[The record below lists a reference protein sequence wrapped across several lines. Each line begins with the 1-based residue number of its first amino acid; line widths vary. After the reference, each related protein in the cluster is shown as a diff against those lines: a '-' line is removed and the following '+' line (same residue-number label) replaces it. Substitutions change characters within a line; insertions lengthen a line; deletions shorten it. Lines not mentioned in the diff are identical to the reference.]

1 MEKMFEAQLVKGL
14 KEDFNITTER
24 YNKTIRLLVKQYIKG
39 EISKQGLTSILEGF
53 SKEN

>member
-1 MEKMFEAQLVKGL
+1 MFEAQLLNGL
-14 KEDFNITTER
+14 KNEFGITTAKH
-24 YNKTIRLLVKQYIKG
+24 NKTIKLLVKQYIKG